1 MIILLNGITAIRK
14 HYIGC
19 SIADHFKNTTPV
31 ELDGLTFHLHMDP
44 IEVYKG
50 TDLVYKPN
58 TDEDGGDNGIADLIN
73 GGVEGISSEKGSEL
87 LDDAMTGYSAGG
99 VKIHMAQSF
108 DNVYHDTGVGNDDL
122 NESFDYDIE
131 WDKLIATI
139 APNKVN
145 VIVGT
150 FAPYYINKLEAL
162 YPDGFTVVNIT
173 RNPSISYLFDD
184 SYKAGYIASL
194 PIKTV
199 GESLFSGIINNI
211 LVKNAIPN
219 AINIKFEDV
228 IAAGVISINDVD
240 INIQEFVDYN
250 GIITQ
255 YEKDNLDTLV
265 DATKAGSLTEFENI
279 VTDLTQIYPN
289 LPGNVY
295 TELGYE
301 LIDYKTATSALF

>member
-1 MIILLNGITAIRK
+1 
-14 HYIGC
+14 
-19 SIADHFKNTTPV
+19 
-31 ELDGLTFHLHMDP
+31 MDP

-58 TDEDGGDNGIADLIN
+58 TAEDDSDNGIGDLIN
-73 GGVEGISSEKGSEL
+73 GSIEGISIEKGLKL
-87 LDDAMTGYSAGG
+87 LDDAVTGYSAGG
-99 VKIHMAQSF
+99 VKIHMAHPF
-108 DNVYHDTGVGNDDL
+108 DNIYHDTGAGNDDL
-122 NESFDYDIE
+122 NESFDYNIE

-145 VIVGT
+145 VLVGT

-162 YPDGFTVVNIT
+162 YPDEFTVVNIT

-199 GESLFSGIINNI
+199 GESLFSGIVNNI

-228 IAAGVISINDVD
+228 IAVGVISINDVD

-250 GIITQ
+250 GVITQ
-255 YEKDNLDTLV
+255 YEKDNLSTLV
-265 DATKAGSLTEFENI
+265 TKTQQTSVSKFNTIFQNLSSVDA
-279 VTDLTQIYPN
+279 N
-289 LPGNVY
+289 LPNDAFV
-295 TELGYE
+295 ELNYAP
-301 LIDYKTATSALF
+301 IDYVSATASPI